1 MTRLC
6 RLSKEI
12 DILKNELYNAL
23 NTKKALVNPDVY
35 RISSKLDKLICEYQS
50 IVKFNSYLSN

>member
-35 RISSKLDKLICEYQS
+35 RISSKLDKLI
-50 IVKFNSYLSN
+50 